1 MCKEMLTN
9 IENKWSKQ
17 KLCLSKANVFVNIFI
32 DKENLQT
39 AIRNLSYTYL
49 FTPRYANKS
58 MPHAAYCQYMMGN
71 YGRVGA
77 RNQVVIPSCCVCA
90 ICEKKHQFQL
100 KYFKS
105 TTSPGLKRYF

>member
-39 AIRNLSYTYL
+39 AIRNLSYTSV
-49 FTPRYANKS
+49 FKPRYANKS
-58 MPHAAYCQYMMGN
+58 MPHPAYCQYMMGELWPCWSKASSG
-71 YGRVGA
+71 YPIMLCI
-77 RNQVVIPSCCVCA
+77 RNM
-90 ICEKKHQFQL
+90 
-100 KYFKS
+100 
-105 TTSPGLKRYF
+105 